1 MSIVR
6 QFGRSL
12 KRIVYG
18 DSSIPHEFTIALKQ
32 PQTEIAVYFECRG
45 ASVDVTD
52 RHTMACCTPFIIAVS
67 IDDALGSAVLK
78 AGNASLRFR
87 ERAYPY
93 RVLGVIRLAP
103 GEHISLD
110 RSTLVLFKVLG
121 STNYCLPKLRLWA
134 HYLPEAVSN
143 WRKRP
148 TFDVKM
154 TAREIRASQVAF
166 IRPHPLMLGSLNDR
180 AGGNIFPMNLM
191 GELGDGQFAFA
202 LKDSRRAAHLVERT
216 GCIALS
222 NIPLSLCSVAFQLAI
237 NHKREAAEWSQ
248 LPFGLHRSKEL
259 RIPVP
264 ACSPRVR
271 ELKVDQT
278 HRIGSHT
285 LFIARILSDDWR
297 SDEPPVH
304 IIHGFYQHW
313 RLHGDK
319 VRLKSSVIEDAL
331 NKRGMVAS

>member
-12 KRIVYG
+12 KQIVYG
-18 DSSIPHEFTIALKQ
+18 DSSIPHEFTITLKQ
-32 PQTEIAVYFECRG
+32 PQSEIAVHFECRG
-45 ASVDVTD
+45 ASVDVTN
-52 RHTMACCTPFIIAVS
+52 RHTIACCAPFIIAVS
-67 IDDALGSAVLK
+67 IDAVLRPAVLK
-78 AGNASLRFR
+78 AGNASLLFR
-87 ERAYPY
+87 ERAYPH

-103 GEHISLD
+103 GESISLD
-110 RSTLVLFKVLG
+110 SSTLVLFEVLG
-121 STNYCLPKLRLWA
+121 STNYCLPRLRLWA

-143 WRKRP
+143 WRKLP

-154 TAREIRASQVAF
+154 THREIRASQVAF

-191 GELGDGQFAFA
+191 GDLGDGQFAFA
-202 LKDSRRAAHLVERT
+202 LKDSRRVAHAVERT

-222 NIPLSLCSVAFQLAI
+222 NIPSFLCSVAFQLAI
-237 NHKREAAEWSQ
+237 NHKREAAEWNQ
-248 LPFGLHRSKEL
+248 LPFALHRSREL

-264 ACSPRVR
+264 ACAPRVR
-271 ELKVDQT
+271 ELKVEQI
-278 HRIGSHT
+278 HRVGSHT

-313 RLHGDK
+313 RLKGDK
-319 VRLKSSVIEDAL
+319 VQLKSSVVEDAL
-331 NKRGMVAS
+331 NKRGATVS